1 MLRRNMSGQPVC
13 SESLPELPLLLA
25 GPVLRRVEASR
36 MVLWLATSAPVRL
49 RLRLDGRVVALPEC
63 PSLQAGGR
71 LFHHLID
78 AELSEPLVPGAWTP
92 YTLEVADADAPGG
105 WRDLLATEPGLC
117 HAGQTRPG
125 FRWEPNVASLLH
137 GSCRKPHH
145 GSGDE
150 GGAGDG
156 LAEADR
162 LLQRLMAGESTTAWP
177 SALVLTGDQI
187 YADDV
192 AGPMLRAIH
201 QLARRLELPDEV
213 LPGVVADGPASAQAL
228 VEHPMGYYRR
238 EHLLPRQAVK
248 SGLRDILFGGV
259 AKPVF
264 TTDSAHNHLIS
275 LSEVLCMYL
284 LVWSP
289 VPWQGL
295 DLTPPPGLS
304 PRERERYDREAAAL
318 DAFVQGLPAVRRA
331 MAHLPVAMI
340 FDDHDITDDWNLS
353 AEWENLAYGHPF
365 SRRVIG
371 NALLGYLLHQGWGNR
386 PEVFGDACRHLAA
399 ALAQPGSDEHDAA
412 ITHLLHFHQWHY
424 VWPTEPALVV
434 LDSRTHRWRS
444 DLSSRQPSGLLDWE
458 SLTDLQQTLLDR
470 KAVLLVSSAPIFGVK
485 LIETI
490 QHLFSWAGSP
500 LVVDAENWMGHPGA
514 ASAILNIFRHPRT
527 PQHFVVLSGDV
538 HYSFVYDVKLRR
550 RTRLRTGARSPDI
563 WQICSSGLRN
573 TFPSGLLAVLD
584 HGNRWLYSP
593 RSPLNWFTRRRH
605 LRVVPRKPEGLPNGR
620 RLLDASGVGLV
631 ELDGQG
637 RPWRIRSLLADGR
650 DVSYVPREA
659 EARWD

>member
-1 MLRRNMSGQPVC
+1 MLRRIMTSPRRSND
-13 SESLPELPLLLA
+13 LPLLLA
-25 GPVLRRVEASR
+25 GPVLRRVQAR
-36 MVLWLATSAPVRL
+36 RVVLWLATTEAVSL
-49 RLRLDGRVVALPEC
+49 RLRLGGRLVPGAVAQV
-63 PSLQAGGR
+63 LQAGDH

-78 AELSEPLVPGAWTP
+78 AELPEPLEPGVWTP
-92 YTLEVADADAPGG
+92 YTLEVEDATAPEG
-105 WRDLLATEPGLC
+105 WRDLLAADPALCYPGQASPGL
-117 HAGQTRPG
+117 
-125 FRWEPNVASLLH
+125 RWEPRVASLLH

-145 GSGDE
+145 ATATGD
-150 GGAGDG
+150 AGDG

-162 LLQRLMAGESTTAWP
+162 LLQRLLNGDTTTAWP

-201 QLARRLELPDEV
+201 QLAQRLGLPDEA
-213 LPGVVADGPASAQAL
+213 LPGVGPDGPATARAL
-228 VEHPMGYYRR
+228 VDHPMGYYRR
-238 EHLLPRQAVK
+238 EQLLPKQAVK
-248 SGLRDILFGGV
+248 SGLKDILFGGV

-264 TTDSAHNHLIS
+264 TTDSAHNHLIA

-289 VPWQGL
+289 LPWQAL
-295 DLTPPPGLS
+295 DLSPPPGLL
-304 PRERERYDREAAAL
+304 PKQAQRYEREAAAL
-318 DAFVQGLPAVRRA
+318 AGFVQGLPAVRRA

-353 AEWENLAYGHPF
+353 AEWETLAYSHPF

-386 PEVFGDACRHLAA
+386 PEAFREALPHLAA
-399 ALAQPGSDEHDAA
+399 ALQQPGAEAHDAA

-470 KAVLLVSSAPIFGVK
+470 EAVLLVSSAPIFGVK
-485 LIETI
+485 LIETV
-490 QHLFSWAGSP
+490 QHLFSWAGRP

-573 TFPSGLLAVLD
+573 TFPSGLLALLD
-584 HGNRWLYSP
+584 HANRWLYSP

-605 LRVVPRKPEGLPNGR
+605 LRVVPRKPEGLPSGR
-620 RLLDASGVGLV
+620 RLLDASGIGLV
-631 ELDGQG
+631 ELDIDG

-650 DVSYVPREA
+650 DVVYVPREA

>member
-1 MLRRNMSGQPVC
+1 MLRRNMHGAAASRPP
-13 SESLPELPLLLA
+13 SLPLLLA
-25 GPVLRRVEASR
+25 GPVLRRVQAHR
-36 MVLWLATSAPVRL
+36 LVLWLATSEPVSL
-49 RLRLDGRVVALPEC
+49 RLRLNGHVVPGST
-63 PSLQAGGR
+63 PHTLQAGAR

-78 AELSEPLVPGAWTP
+78 AELPEPLVPGAWTA
-92 YTLEVADADAPGG
+92 YTLEVSDPAAPEG
-105 WRDLLATEPGLC
+105 WRDLLAADPALCYPGHASPGL
-117 HAGQTRPG
+117 
-125 FRWEPNVASLLH
+125 RWEPRVASLLH

-145 GSGDE
+145 RAAHGE
-150 GGAGDG
+150 GAGDG

-162 LLQRLMAGESTTAWP
+162 LLQRLLAGETTTAWP
-177 SALVLTGDQI
+177 SALVLSGDQI

-192 AGPMLRAIH
+192 AGPLLRAIH
-201 QLARRLELPDEV
+201 QLARQLGLPDEA
-213 LPGVVADGPASAQAL
+213 LPGVGPDGPATAHAL

-238 EHLLPRQAVK
+238 EQLLPKQAVK
-248 SGLRDILFGGV
+248 SGLKDILFGGV

-264 TTDSAHNHLIS
+264 TTDNAHNHLIS

-289 VPWQGL
+289 LPWQGL
-295 DLTPPPGLS
+295 DLSPPPGLA
-304 PRERERYDREAAAL
+304 PKQAQRYEREAAAL
-318 DAFVQGLPAVRRA
+318 ADFVQGLPAVRRA

-353 AEWENLAYGHPF
+353 AEWETVAYGHPF

-386 PEVFGDACRHLAA
+386 PEAFKEALPHLER
-399 ALAQPGSDEHDAA
+399 ALQQPGSDDHDAA

-470 KAVLLVSSAPIFGVK
+470 EAVLLVSSAPIFGVK
-485 LIETI
+485 LIETL

-573 TFPSGLLAVLD
+573 TFPGGLLAVLD

-605 LRVVPRKPEGLPNGR
+605 LRVVPRKPEGLPHGR

-631 ELDGQG
+631 ELDEHG

-650 DVSYVPREA
+650 DVAYVPREA

>member
-1 MLRRNMSGQPVC
+1 MSGQPVC

-78 AELSEPLVPGAWTP
+78 AELPEPLVPGAWTP

-228 VEHPMGYYRR
+228 VDHPMGYYRR

-412 ITHLLHFHQWHY
+412 VTHLLHFHQWHY

-470 KAVLLVSSAPIFGVK
+470 QAVLLVSSAPIFGVK

>member
-1 MLRRNMSGQPVC
+1 MNSAP
-13 SESLPELPLLLA
+13 PPHDLPLLLA
-25 GPVLRRVEASR
+25 GPVLRRVEAQR
-36 MVLWLATSAPVRL
+36 LVLWLATRAPVVL
-49 RLRLDGRVVALPEC
+49 RLRLGERVLPL
-63 PSLQAGGR
+63 PQTRTLAAGGR
-71 LFHHLID
+71 LFHHLIEAD
-78 AELSEPLVPGAWTP
+78 LPEPLTPGIWTP
-92 YTLEVADADAPGG
+92 YTLEVADAQAPGG
-105 WRDLLATEPGLC
+105 WRDLLADVPGLC
-117 HAGQTRPG
+117 YPGHDRPG
-125 FRWEPNVASLLH
+125 LRWEPRVAALLH
-137 GSCRKPHH
+137 GSCRKPHYR
-145 GSGDE
+145 
-150 GGAGDG
+150 GGGDG
-156 LAEADR
+156 LVEADR
-162 LLQRLMAGESTTAWP
+162 LLQRLLAGEAASAWP

-201 QLARRLELPDEV
+201 QLAQRLALPDEV
-213 LPGVVADGPASAQAL
+213 LPGVAPEAPATAQAL
-228 VEHPMGYYRR
+228 VTHPMGYYRR
-238 EHLLPRQAVK
+238 EHLLPRQAAR
-248 SGLRDILFGGV
+248 SGLKDILFGGV

-264 TTDSAHNHLIS
+264 TTDHAHNHLIA

-295 DLTPPPGLS
+295 DLSPPPGLS
-304 PRERERYDREAAAL
+304 ARDRERERYAREAAAL
-318 DAFVQGLPAVRRA
+318 EDFVRGLPAVRRV

-353 AEWENLAYGHPF
+353 GEWETVAYGHPF

-386 PEVFGDACRHLAA
+386 PEAFEAVAPGPADAPDTLTHLKR
-399 ALAQPGSDEHDAA
+399 ALAEPGSAAHDAA
-412 ITHLLHFHQWHY
+412 ISHLLQFHQWHY

-458 SLTDLQQTLLDR
+458 SLTDLQHTLLDR
-470 KAVLLVSSAPIFGVK
+470 EAVLLVSSAPIFGVK
-485 LIETI
+485 LIETL
-490 QHLFSWAGSP
+490 QHLFSWAGRP
-500 LVVDAENWMGHPGA
+500 LVVDAENWMGHAGA

-573 TFPSGLLAVLD
+573 TFPSGLLALLD

-605 LRVVPRKPEGLPNGR
+605 LRVVPRKPEGLPHGR
-620 RLLDASGVGLV
+620 RLLDASGIGLV
-631 ELDGQG
+631 ELDEHG

-650 DVSYVPREA
+650 DVAYVPREA

>member
-1 MLRRNMSGQPVC
+1 MSG
-13 SESLPELPLLLA
+13 LPDPTTLPLLLA
-25 GPVLRRVEASR
+25 GPVLRRVEAR
-36 MVLWLATSAPVRL
+36 RLVLWLATSAPVAL
-49 RLRLDGRVVALPEC
+49 RLRVDDRLVPVPAARRVA
-63 PSLQAGGR
+63 AGGH

-78 AELSEPLVPGAWTP
+78 AELPEPLVPDAWTS
-92 YTLEVADADAPGG
+92 YTLEVADAAAEGG
-105 WRDLLATEPGLC
+105 WRDLLAAEPGLC
-117 HAGQTRPG
+117 YPGHTRPG
-125 FRWEPNVASLLH
+125 LRWQPRVASLLH

-145 GSGDE
+145 AAGPRD
-150 GGAGDG
+150 AGDG
-156 LAEADR
+156 LVEADR
-162 LLQRLMAGESTTAWP
+162 LLQRLLTGDATTAWP
-177 SALVLTGDQI
+177 SALVLSGDQV

-192 AGPMLRAIH
+192 AGPLLRAIH
-201 QLARRLELPDEV
+201 QLARRLALPDEA
-213 LPGVVADGPASAQAL
+213 LPGVDPEGPASARAL
-228 VEHPMGYYRR
+228 VDHPLGYYRR
-238 EHLLPRQAVK
+238 EHILPRQAVK
-248 SGLRDILFGGV
+248 SGLKDILFGGV

-275 LSEVLCMYL
+275 LAEVLCMYL

-295 DLTPPPGLS
+295 DLSAPPGLS
-304 PRERERYDREAAAL
+304 ARERQRFEREAAAL
-318 DAFVQGLPAVRRA
+318 QGFVQGLGAVRRA

-353 AEWENLAYGHPF
+353 AEWETVAYGHPF

-386 PEVFGDACRHLAA
+386 PEAFADALPHLEA
-399 ALAQPGSDEHDAA
+399 ALQQPGSDAHDAA
-412 ITHLLHFHQWHY
+412 ITHLLHCHQWHY

-470 KAVLLVSSAPIFGVK
+470 EAVLLVSSAPIFGVK
-485 LIETI
+485 LIETL
-490 QHLFSWAGSP
+490 QHLFSWAGRP
-500 LVVDAENWMGHPGA
+500 LVVDAENWMGHAGA

-573 TFPSGLLAVLD
+573 TFPAGLLALLD

-605 LRVVPRKPEGLPNGR
+605 LRVVPRKPEGLPHGR
-620 RLLDASGVGLV
+620 RLLDASGIGLV
-631 ELDGQG
+631 ELDEHG
-637 RPWRIRSLLADGR
+637 RPWRIRSLLTDGR
-650 DVSYVPREA
+650 DVAYVPREA

>member
-1 MLRRNMSGQPVC
+1 MLRRNMNGAVDSFD
-13 SESLPELPLLLA
+13 LPLLLA
-25 GPVLRRVEASR
+25 GPVLRRVEANR
-36 MVLWLATSAPVRL
+36 LVLWLATTEPVSL
-49 RLRLDGRVVALPEC
+49 RLRLNGRVVPGST
-63 PSLQAGGR
+63 PHTLQAGDR
-71 LFHHLID
+71 LFHHLLD
-78 AELSEPLVPGAWTP
+78 AELPEPLVPGAWTA
-92 YTLEVADADAPGG
+92 YTLEISDPAAPEG
-105 WRDLLATEPGLC
+105 WRDLLAADPGLC
-117 HAGQTRPG
+117 YPGQSSPG
-125 FRWEPNVASLLH
+125 LRWEPRVASLLH

-145 GSGDE
+145 HAAPGASE
-150 GGAGDG
+150 GRAGDG

-162 LLQRLMAGESTTAWP
+162 LLQRLLAGEDVTAWP
-177 SALVLTGDQI
+177 SALVLSGDQI

-192 AGPMLRAIH
+192 AGPLLRAIH
-201 QLARRLELPDEV
+201 RLAQQLGLPDEA
-213 LPGVVADGPASAQAL
+213 LPGVCPDGPASAREL
-228 VEHPMGYYRR
+228 VEHPLGYYRR
-238 EHLLPRQAVK
+238 EQLLPKQAVK
-248 SGLRDILFGGV
+248 SGLKDILFGGV

-264 TTDSAHNHLIS
+264 TTDNAHNHLIS

-289 VPWQGL
+289 LPWQGL
-295 DLTPPPGLS
+295 DLSPPPDLL
-304 PRERERYDREAAAL
+304 PKHAQRYEREAAAL
-318 DAFVQGLPAVRRA
+318 ADFVQGLPAVRRA

-353 AEWENLAYGHPF
+353 AEWETVAYGHPF

-386 PEVFGDACRHLAA
+386 PEAFREALPHLER
-399 ALAQPGSDEHDAA
+399 ALQQPGSDDHDAA
-412 ITHLLHFHQWHY
+412 ITQLLHFHQWHY

-470 KAVLLVSSAPIFGVK
+470 EAVLLVSSAPIFGVK
-485 LIETI
+485 LIETL

-605 LRVVPRKPEGLPNGR
+605 LRVVPRKPEGLPSGR
-620 RLLDASGVGLV
+620 RLLDASGIGLV
-631 ELDGQG
+631 ELDEHG

-650 DVSYVPREA
+650 DVAYVPREA

>member
-1 MLRRNMSGQPVC
+1 MSTPAPHLADQSPLPAVLVGPLLRRLEPTR
-13 SESLPELPLLLA
+13 L
-25 GPVLRRVEASR
+25 
-36 MVLWLATSAPVRL
+36 VLWLVGSRELALTL
-49 RLRLDGRVVALPEC
+49 RLAGVGDIALEPQVIAVGR
-63 PSLQAGGR
+63 QA
-71 LFHHLID
+71 FVHLID
-78 AELSEPLVPGAWTP
+78 VQLDQALPQDVSID
-92 YTLEVADADAPGG
+92 Y
-105 WRDLLATEPGLC
+105 DLLVNGDD
-117 HAGQTRPG
+117 GQQSGIADWAPHLLYGTAQSANFVLRS
-125 FRWEPNVASLLH
+125 RIDQLLH
-137 GSCRKPHH
+137 GSCRKPHFPARDGLLCVDQLLADH
-145 GSGDE
+145 PAPEQRPALLMMSGD
-150 GGAGDG
+150 
-156 LAEADR
+156 
-162 LLQRLMAGESTTAWP
+162 Q
-177 SALVLTGDQI
+177 V

-201 QLARRLELPDEV
+201 QLAQRLDLPDEA
-213 LPGVVADGPASAQAL
+213 LPGVGPQGAATAQAL

-248 SGLRDILFGGV
+248 SGLKDILFGGV

-275 LSEVLCMYL
+275 LAEVLCMYL

-295 DLTPPPGLS
+295 DLTPPAGLS
-304 PRERERYDREAAAL
+304 PRERQRYEREAVAL
-318 DAFVQGLPAVRRA
+318 EAFVQGLPAVRRA

-353 AEWENLAYGHPF
+353 AEWETVAYGHPF

-386 PEVFGDACRHLAA
+386 PEAFADALPHLKA
-399 ALAQPGSDEHDAA
+399 ALQQPGADPHDAA

-470 KAVLLVSSAPIFGVK
+470 EAVLLVSSAPIFGVK

-605 LRVVPRKPEGLPNGR
+605 LRVVPRKPEGLPSGR

-631 ELDGQG
+631 ELDEHG